1 MSIVPSSDRRG
12 AVSAALVV
20 VVALLL
26 GAAVMWIY
34 KRGARTESAPTAPLA
49 SPRAGSGPAVGAAG
63 RDSVTTH
70 GEWVKINR
78 GNETIR
84 AYVAYPE
91 RKTKAP
97 AVIVIHEIYGLTDW
111 EPTVA
116 DRLAKEGFVAILP
129 DLLSSKHRQT
139 PPNADEARK
148 LIGELEPDRIT
159 ADLNAVYDYVNR
171 LPAVERDHI
180 GTIGFCWGGGE
191 SFRYATNNPN
201 LKAAVVAYG
210 PPPDSAALKR
220 IRAPVLGVYG
230 ENDERINASLPDV
243 AAKMQSAG
251 KTFTYEVYPGT
262 GHGFL
267 KPGRQGY
274 DTPQREKAWGRI
286 LEFYRARLGK

>member
-1 MSIVPSSDRRG
+1 MIIGIPARRG
-12 AVSAALVV
+12 AAHYPLVAMLAISVPPAASLPQATGGLQQLNPV
-20 VVALLL
+20 
-26 GAAVMWIY
+26 
-34 KRGARTESAPTAPLA
+34 ES
-49 SPRAGSGPAVGAAG
+49 SGQP
-63 RDSVTTH
+63 VTTH
-70 GEWVKINR
+70 GEWVKIKK

-97 AVIVIHEIYGLTDW
+97 AVIVIHEIFGLTEW

-129 DLLSSKHRQT
+129 DLLSSKHGQT
-139 PPNADEARK
+139 PKDSDEGRK

-159 ADLNAVYDYVNR
+159 ADLDATYAYVNA
-171 LPAVERDHI
+171 LPAVEKDRI
-180 GTIGFCWGGGE
+180 GVIGFCWGGGQ
-191 SFRYATNNPN
+191 SFRYATDNPN
-201 LKAAVVAYG
+201 LKAVVVAYG
-210 PPPDSAALKR
+210 PAPDSAAIKR
-220 IRAPVLGVYG
+220 IKAPVLGIYG

-274 DTPQREKAWGRI
+274 DTPQREKAWARI

>member
-1 MSIVPSSDRRG
+1 MNTPITASRRG
-12 AVSAALVV
+12 AVSYA
-20 VVALLL
+20 VVALMATSL
-26 GAAVMWIY
+26 GG
-34 KRGARTESAPTAPLA
+34 GAYWTRSTLSANPADAITPI
-49 SPRAGSGPAVGAAG
+49 SPREP
-63 RDSVTTH
+63 VTTH
-70 GEWVKINR
+70 GEWVKIKK
-78 GNETIR
+78 GKETIR

-97 AVIVIHEIYGLTDW
+97 AVIVIHEIYGLTEW

-129 DLLSSKHRQT
+129 DLLSSKHGQT
-139 PPNADEARK
+139 PKDSDEGRK
-148 LIGELEPDRIT
+148 LIGDLEPERVT
-159 ADLNAVYDYVNR
+159 ADLDATYAYVNG
-171 LPAVERDHI
+171 LPAVQQDHI
-180 GTIGFCWGGGE
+180 GVIGFCWGGGQ

-201 LKAAVVAYG
+201 LLAAVVAYG
-210 PPPDSAALKR
+210 PPPDSAEIKR
-220 IRAPVLGVYG
+220 IKAPVLGVYG

-251 KTFTYEVYPGT
+251 KTFSYEVYPGT

-274 DTPQREKAWGRI
+274 DTPEREKAWARI